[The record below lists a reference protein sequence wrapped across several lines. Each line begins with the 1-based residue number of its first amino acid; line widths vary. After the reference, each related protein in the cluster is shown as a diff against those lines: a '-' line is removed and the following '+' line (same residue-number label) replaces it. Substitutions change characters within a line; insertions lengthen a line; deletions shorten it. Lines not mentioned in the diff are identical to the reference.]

1 MITKFKKETFET
13 ERDVLNRLNLWS
25 SRGHELTN
33 FFIKIMV
40 NPVNLSYI
48 MFYDS
53 RLDENPRK
61 NVQF

>member
-1 MITKFKKETFET
+1 MITRFKQETFNT
-13 ERDVLNRLNLWS
+13 EHDVLNRLNLWS
-25 SRGHELTN
+25 SRGHDLTN

-40 NPVNLSYI
+40 NTINLGYI

-61 NVQF
+61 NVTF